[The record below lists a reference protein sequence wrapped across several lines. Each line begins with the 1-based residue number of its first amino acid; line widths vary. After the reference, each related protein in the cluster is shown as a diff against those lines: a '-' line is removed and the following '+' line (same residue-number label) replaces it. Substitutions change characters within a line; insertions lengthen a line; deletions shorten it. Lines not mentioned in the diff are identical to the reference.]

1 MGSLEDS
8 SSPVLLNSE
17 FPPSSTDVL
26 RESAECEEAKE
37 DYESLNRPQA
47 HVPPGCAW
55 DVPLTYHREPS
66 TPLFFPRFKHV
77 ISMLS
82 FSAKYANP
90 KFSHSDL
97 LFCNHFSPNHIA
109 EIVKISFAISYN

>member
-1 MGSLEDS
+1 MGSVEDT
-8 SSPVLLNSE
+8 SSPGLLKSE
-17 FPPSSTDVL
+17 FSPNSTDAL
-26 RESAECEEAKE
+26 AKRAECEEAKE
-37 DYESLNRPQA
+37 DYESSIRPQA
-47 HVPPGCAW
+47 HVPPVCAW

-90 KFSHSDL
+90 KFCNSDL
-97 LFCNHFSPNHIA
+97 LFLQSFFFKCYRL
-109 EIVKISFAISYN
+109 VKISFAIS